1 MPSQSGARIMSA
13 GLAKIHIARKE
24 TGIHEDDYRSML
36 VRLTGQNTA
45 KGLTEPQIGRV
56 LEEFK
61 AHHGWKPSVIK
72 GGRKD
77 ALKRK
82 TAAANHPTANKARA
96 LWISLHQL
104 GSVREPSEKALEAFA
119 RRQLRCTRLVWADQ
133 QQMFK
138 LIEALK
144 AMAERAGWSQDL
156 AGVDPA
162 LHTSVLKARLEA
174 AIKAR
179 EGR

>member
-1 MPSQSGARIMSA
+1 MSA

-36 VRLTGQNTA
+36 VRLTGQDTA
-45 KGLTEPQIGRV
+45 KGLTESQIGRV

-61 AHHGWKPSVIK
+61 SKGWKPTVVK
-72 GGRKD
+72 GGRKG
-77 ALKRK
+77 AAARK
-82 TAAANHPTANKARA
+82 TAAAISPAATKARA

-104 GSVREPSEKALEAFA
+104 GSVRDPSEKALEAFA

-133 QQMFK
+133 QLMYR

-156 AGVDPA
+156 AGIDPA
-162 LHTSVLKARLEA
+162 LHVTVLKQRLEA
-174 AIKAR
+174 AIAARKA
-179 EGR
+179 G